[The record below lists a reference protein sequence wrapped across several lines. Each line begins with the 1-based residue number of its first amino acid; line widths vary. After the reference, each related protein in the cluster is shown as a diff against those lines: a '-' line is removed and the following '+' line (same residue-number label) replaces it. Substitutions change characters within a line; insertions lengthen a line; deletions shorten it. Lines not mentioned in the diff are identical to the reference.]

1 MRGLIVDLD
10 LFEKV
15 YTDKLFVVGHKYS
28 KLEQVSDLIEKMGIE
43 RASISKNERLE
54 IIEINKT
61 ILKSKKKNKPIS
73 QQLKI
78 AKVWDTLALDLFLG
92 NIDKDFWFFE
102 DSNAVNLL
110 DYWKSLDEQLGFVL
124 VYNDPKNMLMNF
136 INLKEKISPKKLDKL
151 LNGWVEYNTTLLN
164 FFYKNQDKSF
174 LVNSNQLKKNNIE
187 SIEELTKKIG
197 FEVDA
202 EQITQALCSV
212 EVQKEISKEKSNLV
226 EFLGEALL
234 YEYPAVAS
242 LYEEMQSVA
251 NIFDRDH
258 NTYKKVD
265 IKDAFCE
272 VVKLEKQQEKFEL
285 DSIAFNVEQEKL
297 LHSLKT
303 KEMQEREKR
312 EENELLLTQLHQ
324 VQEELEKYY
333 LQNSSVKKELTEKEK
348 ALQEQ
353 KQSLEA
359 KLSGLQKS
367 SKEEQEKLLQSL
379 KTKEMQER
387 EKREENELLLTQLHQ
402 VQEELEKYYLQNKAL
417 KEKEAEKKR
426 YYGAAQRVKEQ
437 LSYRLGATMIEKSK
451 SFSGVIGLPFT
462 LVGVVSQ
469 YKKDLK
475 EKKKKKLPPI
485 ERYVDAYDAQRV
497 KEHLS
502 YMLGE
507 TMIKTM
513 KNPFGVF
520 VLPFQLRATY
530 KSFKDKKS
538 QR

>member
-333 LQNSSVKKELTEKEK
+333 LQN
-348 ALQEQ
+348 
-353 KQSLEA
+353 
-359 KLSGLQKS
+359 
-367 SKEEQEKLLQSL
+367 
-379 KTKEMQER
+379 
-387 EKREENELLLTQLHQ
+387 
-402 VQEELEKYYLQNKAL
+402 KAL

>member
-1 MRGLIVDLD
+1 MRGFIVDLD

-28 KLEQVSDLIEKMGIE
+28 KLEQVSALIEKMGIE

-124 VYNDPKNMLMNF
+124 VYNNPKSMLMNF

-151 LNGWVEYNTTLLN
+151 LNGWMEYNTTLLN

-212 EVQKEISKEKSNLV
+212 EVQKEISKEKSSLV

-297 LHSLKT
+297 LQSLKT

-333 LQNSSVKKELTEKEK
+333 LENSSVKKELTEKEK
-348 ALQEQ
+348 ALKEQ
-353 KQSLEA
+353 KQSLET

-367 SKEEQEKLLQSL
+367 SKEEQEKLRQSL
-379 KTKEMQER
+379 KIKEMQER

-485 ERYVDAYDAQRV
+485 ERYADAYDAQRV

-513 KNPFGVF
+513 KNPFGIF

-530 KSFKDKKS
+530 KTFKDKKS